1 MMANKAVIDSTAAM
15 PLIPGGDRAQGVS
28 RTQEKPRGKACASSR
43 RTRMR
48 EETDHKIMR
57 ATLQI
62 AASQGVGAVT
72 IEEVARRSGVAKTTI
87 YRRYRNTNDM
97 LLNVQA
103 HELPGSPEL
112 SGLTPTRANLVLL
125 LEHVAQRFSSEIGIS
140 ALGMALTSHNGFF
153 GQIAERITTPVES
166 LFRDFFIGAE
176 QSGVLRKNADVGF
189 LFNTIIGSMAA
200 SQALHRENEHDWALH
215 MADLLWRSL
224 AA

>member
-1 MMANKAVIDSTAAM
+1 MMANKTEIDSTAAM
-15 PLIPGGDRAQGVS
+15 PLVSGGVRARGIPH
-28 RTQEKPRGKACASSR
+28 TPEKVRGKTRVSSR
-43 RTRMR
+43 RMRMR

-62 AASQGVGAVT
+62 AVSQGVGAVT

-103 HELPGSPEL
+103 HELPGSPDL
-112 SGLTPTRANLVLL
+112 SGLAPTRANLVLL

-153 GQIAERITTPVES
+153 SQIVERITAPVES
-166 LFRDFFIGAE
+166 LFRDFFMGAE
-176 QSGVLRKNADVGF
+176 QSGVLRENADVGF

-224 AA
+224 AV